1 MRVTPRIAK
10 NTTQFCL
17 NCWLRKQRPSIESVH
32 KEKPGFFHRLS
43 SKNPR
48 WGHLHKALK
57 PRFLKVPWENP
68 FFFPKEKTKLAFTK
82 RGIHSKRK
90 CAMRNAQSSHT
101 ILRLENALT
110 HYSKRT
116 MRKRMVRRRSG
127 TWCKECFFNKFPNKH
142 FELSWNYVFINN
154 SNLCI
159 LNWCFDVLIGLS
171 FFLLHYT

>member
-1 MRVTPRIAK
+1 MRVTPRFAK

-32 KEKPGFFHRLS
+32 KEKPGFVHRLS

-68 FFFPKEKTKLAFTK
+68 FFFPKEKNKLAFTK

-90 CAMRNAQSSHT
+90 CAMRNQATPYCAWKTLWHITARELCGRGWCVEGQEHDVK
-101 ILRLENALT
+101 NVFLT
-110 HYSKRT
+110 NFQIS
-116 MRKRMVRRRSG
+116 
-127 TWCKECFFNKFPNKH
+127 
-142 FELSWNYVFINN
+142 
-154 SNLCI
+154 I
-159 LNWCFDVLIGLS
+159 LNYLEIT
-171 FFLLHYT
+171 FL